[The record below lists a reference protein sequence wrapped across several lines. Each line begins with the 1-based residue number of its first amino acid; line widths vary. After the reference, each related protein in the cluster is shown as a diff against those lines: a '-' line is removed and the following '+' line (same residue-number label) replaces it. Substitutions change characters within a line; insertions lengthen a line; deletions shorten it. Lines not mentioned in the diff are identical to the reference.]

1 MPRRREQ
8 VANQNANL
16 PHANQNAN
24 LPHANQNANLPHAN
38 QNANLPHANQN
49 ANLPHANQNANLP
62 DPFYDSSQMT
72 VYTYPED
79 KKTGKTLTTWVR
91 HRELDDSG
99 DCIYVSD
106 GSCIF
111 EKKEI
116 EAIKNLN
123 KK

>member
-1 MPRRREQ
+1 MMPRRREQ
-8 VANQNANL
+8 V
-16 PHANQNAN
+16 
-24 LPHANQNANLPHAN
+24 ANQNANLPHAN

-72 VYTYPED
+72 VYTYPQD
-79 KKTGKTLTTWVR
+79 KKTGRTLTTWVR

-116 EAIKNLN
+116 EAIKNL
-123 KK
+123 KKK